1 MKIKQTERKS
11 CTGLPRAK
19 FPKRIRKWRS
29 AAKAL
34 KVKIGKFNRIPSNSE
49 EAPGNWYDLSPSLPS
64 SPEVENFVDHLNKEC
79 EATARVDTPPDSPP
93 TAPSIGE
100 TLQLLVV
107 PAEEPQAGSP
117 RPLPILH
124 TPPRSPFEDGMTED
138 LPLPD
143 LPGETPPGVEATVSP
158 PTDLNQEKR
167 SQKERT
173 REEKEDSVP
182 QDRTE
187 TVSLSGTP
195 PSVARQ
201 RLPIAAK
208 KCLRKEFRGTAAQV
222 AKTKEPSKKTKC
234 LTALQE
240 IRKLQTSFQDLIP
253 FAPFTRLVRKL
264 CNELV
269 EMCFTKEAIQALRSA
284 GEAYLLEVLE
294 KANLVCRHA
303 GRCTLQP
310 KDVRLVRRVLDHDT
324 SMGCTEETL
333 RNYKLD
339 FLKDRA
345 KRITLAEAM
354 TKKAIR
360 CKKLRELARLR
371 RKAYQRQANRR
382 H

>member
-143 LPGETPPGVEATVSP
+143 LPGETPPGVRSYCEPPYRLKSREAQP
-158 PTDLNQEKR
+158 EGAYPRGKR
-167 SQKERT
+167 RFCA
-173 REEKEDSVP
+173 
-182 QDRTE
+182 
-187 TVSLSGTP
+187 SG
-195 PSVARQ
+195 
-201 RLPIAAK
+201 
-208 KCLRKEFRGTAAQV
+208 
-222 AKTKEPSKKTKC
+222 
-234 LTALQE
+234 
-240 IRKLQTSFQDLIP
+240 
-253 FAPFTRLVRKL
+253 
-264 CNELV
+264 
-269 EMCFTKEAIQALRSA
+269 
-284 GEAYLLEVLE
+284 
-294 KANLVCRHA
+294 
-303 GRCTLQP
+303 
-310 KDVRLVRRVLDHDT
+310 
-324 SMGCTEETL
+324 
-333 RNYKLD
+333 
-339 FLKDRA
+339 
-345 KRITLAEAM
+345 
-354 TKKAIR
+354 
-360 CKKLRELARLR
+360 
-371 RKAYQRQANRR
+371 
-382 H
+382 